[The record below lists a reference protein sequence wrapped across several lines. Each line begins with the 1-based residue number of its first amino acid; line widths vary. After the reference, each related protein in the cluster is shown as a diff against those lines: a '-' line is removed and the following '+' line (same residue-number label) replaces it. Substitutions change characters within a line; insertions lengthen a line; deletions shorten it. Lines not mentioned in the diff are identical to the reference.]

1 MKFLTKHSNSAI
13 LQKNLVYRETNP
25 PKNKLLKD
33 ELLKEQFNF
42 CAYTEKY
49 IQELDSSEVEHF
61 NSSIKNR
68 DDYYNYY
75 AVIRNANLYKL
86 DEKYIDANFFKTLFF
101 QDYSQFQKRVK
112 FEKGFYIEANEK
124 DNEAKDL
131 IDFLGF
137 NHPELFKQR
146 HRHLKRLRR
155 TFEDAKYTKSQCFE
169 YFKEH
174 KEDLSFITAIEYEF
188 DMKLDKLITNT
199 TDTL

>member
-1 MKFLTKHSNSAI
+1 MKFLTKHLNSAI
-13 LQKNLVYRETNP
+13 LQRNLVYRKTNP
-25 PKNKLLKD
+25 LKNKQLKE

-49 IQELDSSEVEHF
+49 IQELDASEVEHF
-61 NSSIKNR
+61 NSSIKNK

-75 AVIRNANLYKL
+75 AVIRNANLYKQ
-86 DEKYIDANFFKTLFF
+86 DEKYMGAIFFKTLFF
-101 QDYSQFQKRVK
+101 QDDIQFQKRIK
-112 FEKGFYIEANEK
+112 FQNGIYIETDET

-146 HRHLKRLRR
+146 LRHLKRLAKN
-155 TFEDAKYTKSQCFE
+155 FNDAKYSKSEYIE

-188 DMKLDKLITNT
+188 DIKLDELIKKY
-199 TDTL
+199 D